1 MTPDVVVDIGNTR
14 MKWGLCRDG
23 RVQRMAALQVGKP
36 LAWDAKAAQ
45 WELPRGTRWLV
56 TAVNSNPIIPFFD
69 WMKAR
74 GDEHA
79 SIAGH
84 EEIPLPLA
92 VDEPKQV
99 GTDRLFT
106 ALAALRRVPPSCPVA
121 TINVG
126 TAMTIDFINTDGVF
140 VGGLITPGPRTMA
153 KSLRDYTD
161 RLPLVET
168 QSWFS
173 TDYCGKNTVDAIQI
187 GITVALVGAAD
198 QALLSFA
205 YDMNQPVSV
214 FITGGG
220 YRYFS
225 GEDFAADTRE
235 IVLDP
240 RLTLDGIRIA
250 AEALP

>member
-1 MTPDVVVDIGNTR
+1 MTPDVVVDIGNSR

-23 RVQRMAALQVGKP
+23 RIVRMASLQPGNP
-36 LAWDAKAAQ
+36 DAWTAKAER
-45 WELPRGTRWLV
+45 WGLVPGTRWVV
-56 TAVNSNPIIPFFD
+56 TAVNLNPIIPFFD

-74 GDEHA
+74 GDISA
-79 SIAGH
+79 SIAGY
-84 EEIPLPLA
+84 EEIGLSLS
-92 VDEPKQV
+92 VDRPEQV

-106 ALAALRRVPPSCPVA
+106 ALAALRRVPCGCPVA

-126 TAMTIDFINTDGVF
+126 TAMTVDFVNTDGIF
-140 VGGLITPGPRTMA
+140 IGGLIMPGPRTMA
-153 KSLRDYTD
+153 KSLRDHTD

-168 QSWFS
+168 KAWFS
-173 TDYCGKNTVDAIQI
+173 TNYCGKNTVDAIQI
-187 GITVALVGAAD
+187 GIAVALVAAAD
-198 QALLSFA
+198 QAILSFG
-205 YDMNQPVSV
+205 YDVEQPVSV

-220 YRYFS
+220 HRYFS
-225 GEDFAADTRE
+225 GEEFTADTRE

>member
-23 RVQRMAALQVGKP
+23 RVQRMGALQPGNP
-36 LAWDAKAAQ
+36 DAWTAKAERWQ
-45 WELPRGTRWLV
+45 LPRGTRWVV

-74 GDEHA
+74 GDIST

-84 EEIPLPLA
+84 EEIGLPLS
-92 VDEPKQV
+92 VDEPNRV

-106 ALAALRRVPPSCPVA
+106 ALAALRRVPVGCPIA

-126 TAMTIDFINTDGVF
+126 TAMTVDFVNPDGAF
-140 VGGLITPGPRTMA
+140 IGGLIVPGPRTMA
-153 KSLRDYTD
+153 KSLRRYTD

-168 QSWFS
+168 QPWFS

-187 GITVALVGAAD
+187 GLTVALVGAAD

-205 YDMNQPVSV
+205 YDMKEPVSV

-225 GEDFAADTRE
+225 GESFAADTRE

-240 RLTLDGIRIA
+240 LLTLDGIRIA

>member
-14 MKWGLCRDG
+14 MKWGLCREG
-23 RVQRMAALQVGKP
+23 RIERMAALQSGNP
-36 LAWDAKAAQ
+36 DAWTAKAERWQ
-45 WELPRGTRWLV
+45 LPRGARWVV

-69 WMKAR
+69 WIKAR
-74 GDEHA
+74 GDVCA

-84 EEIPLPLA
+84 EEIGLPLS
-92 VDEPKQV
+92 VSEPHQV

-106 ALAALRRVPPSCPVA
+106 ALAAVRRSPPGTPIA

-126 TAMTIDFINTDGVF
+126 TAMTVDFVNPDGVF
-140 VGGLITPGPRTMA
+140 TGGLIMPGPRTMA

-168 QSWFS
+168 EPRFS
-173 TDYCGKNTVDAIQI
+173 TDYRGNNTVEAIQI

-198 QALLSFA
+198 QAILSFA
-205 YDMNQPVSV
+205 YDMEQPVSV

-220 YRYFS
+220 SRYFS
-225 GEDFAADTRE
+225 GESFAADTRE
-235 IVLDP
+235 IVRDP

>member
-1 MTPDVVVDIGNTR
+1 VTPDVVVDIGNSR

-23 RVQRMAALQVGKP
+23 RIDRMAALQPGNP
-36 LAWDAKAAQ
+36 DSWSAKAKE
-45 WELPRGTRWLV
+45 WKLKHSTRWVV

-74 GDEHA
+74 GDTSA

-84 EEIPLPLA
+84 DEIGLPMS
-92 VDEPKQV
+92 VDRPEQV

-106 ALAALRRVPPSCPVA
+106 ALAAVRRVPQGCPVV

-126 TAMTIDFINTDGVF
+126 TAMTVDFVNTDGVF
-140 VGGLITPGPRTMA
+140 IGGLIMPGPQTMA
-153 KSLRDYTD
+153 RSLRRYTD
-161 RLPLVET
+161 RLPLVEAEP
-168 QSWFS
+168 QLS
-173 TDYCGKNTVDAIQI
+173 TDYCGKNTIDAIQI
-187 GITVALVGAAD
+187 GITVALAGAAD
-198 QALLSFA
+198 QAILSFQ
-205 YDMNQPVSV
+205 YDMEQPVSV

-220 YRYFS
+220 FRYFS
-225 GEDFAADTRE
+225 GETFAADTRE

-250 AEALP
+250 AENLP